1 MAPHAYQHLSDAEEG
16 CLDRESDYPRD
27 RSLSFSDHSA
37 RPLTYYGEGPFDA
50 PSSDD
55 EDEEYL
61 VKEARDQG
69 EVGDSEPGGGL
80 RVGGGGKRPT
90 ALRALVIS
98 LVSLVLFSAFI
109 GVFAAT
115 VLYNGKPFHGP
126 GVQKL
131 ALDHI
136 FNGTFRASLQSVH
149 WVPEAGDGVFSMM
162 ENGRIVLVDLKT
174 NETKPLI
181 STADVKDENGNQ
193 LNWTEWKLSPDMRYI
208 LVKADKVKQWR
219 HSSFGNYYVHDLETK
234 ATNPLLPPT
243 DPPVTAYAT
252 WAPTGQSIA
261 FVASNDLYV
270 LPSPRSTMSPIRVT
284 NTGNA
289 SLFHGIPDWIY
300 EEEVFSS
307 DYALWWSPDSARIAF
322 LRLDETAVDEYRF
335 PIYNPT
341 NDAYAV
347 VPYTEDVV
355 IKYPKPG
362 YNNPIASVHVF
373 NLASYL
379 EYSNVFSAA
388 ASTVELVWTGR
399 FSLDNSVISQVTWV
413 DDSSLIVKEV
423 NRAADN
429 GSVIFFSLDKL
440 IPEQGTASGVVVRR
454 LGVNG
459 EEADEGWIEPHQNIY
474 PLPSG
479 LRSSGSPAYLDI
491 VPSTDGYNHIAL
503 FDPADSTTPRFL
515 TSGPWEVTG
524 GIQVVDAQRG
534 LIYFQAARSSI
545 ERHLYSV
552 PISSPNTASP
562 ITPSP
567 LTDESTTSSYSV
579 NFSPG
584 AGFYLLNYRGPGVPW
599 QRLVRVDRPD
609 FDYVLTDN
617 TALNATLSVFETATV
632 TYTTI
637 VSDGYELNVKE
648 MRPPRMDDSG
658 RTKYPV
664 LFHVYGGPESQ
675 QVNVDY
681 KRDWH
686 DYLVCTLQYIVV
698 VVDGR
703 GTGFKG
709 RHLRNPVRNNLGFWE
724 TRDQINTARV
734 WAGKPYVDTKRIGIW
749 GWSYGG
755 FMASKVAEADVG
767 IHSLAMAVA
776 PVTSWRLYDSIYTER
791 YMGLP
796 NDNPGGYVNASI
808 SSVEGFRNVDYLLMH
823 GSGDDNVHFANSAHL
838 LDMLTQ
844 AQIRNFKF
852 RMFTDSDHSINR
864 RGANREVYEY
874 MSLFLLEKW
883 GKGGRRRGW

>member
-1 MAPHAYQHLSDAEEG
+1 MAPHAYQHLSGAEEG
-16 CLDRESDYPRD
+16 CLDRELDYPRE
-27 RSLSFSDHSA
+27 RSPSLSDHTT
-37 RPLTYYGEGPFDA
+37 RPFTYYGEGPFDA

-61 VKEARDQG
+61 VKEACDQG
-69 EVGDSEPGGGL
+69 EVGDSEPGSGL

-98 LVSLVLFSAFI
+98 LASLVLLSACI

-126 GVQKL
+126 GAHKFS
-131 ALDHI
+131 LDHI
-136 FNGTFRASLQSVH
+136 FNGTFGASLQTVH

-193 LNWTEWKLSPDMRYI
+193 LSWTEWKLSPDMRYI
-208 LVKADKVKQWR
+208 LVKADKIKQWR

-270 LPSPRSTMSPIRVT
+270 LPSPRPTISPIRVT

-289 SLFHGIPDWIY
+289 SLFHGVPDWIY
-300 EEEVFSS
+300 EEEVFST
-307 DYALWWSPDSARIAF
+307 DYALWWSPDSSRIAF

-341 NDAYAV
+341 NDAYTV

-379 EYSNVFSAA
+379 EYSNTFPAA

-399 FSLDNSVISQVTWV
+399 FLLDNSIISQVTWV

-440 IPEQGTASGVVVRR
+440 ILEQETASGVVVRR
-454 LGVNG
+454 LGLNG

-474 PLPSG
+474 PLPLS
-479 LRSSGSPAYLDI
+479 LRSGDSPAYLDI
-491 VPSTDGYNHIAL
+491 VPSEDGYNHIAL

-524 GIQVVDAQRG
+524 GIKVVDAQRG

-552 PISSPNTASP
+552 PISSPDTASP
-562 ITPSP
+562 ATPSP

-579 NFSPG
+579 NFSPE

-599 QRLVRVDRPD
+599 QRLVRADRPD

-637 VSDGYELNVKE
+637 TSDDYELNVKE

-664 LFHVYGGPESQ
+664 LFHVYGGPGSQ

-703 GTGFKG
+703 GTGYKG

-724 TRDQINTARV
+724 TRDQINAARI
-734 WAGKPYVDTKRIGIW
+734 WASKPYVDPKRIGIW

-755 FMASKVAEADVG
+755 FMASKVAEAGVG

-796 NDNPGGYVNASI
+796 NDNPGGYINASI
-808 SSVEGFRNVDYLLMH
+808 SSVEGFRNVDFLLMH

-838 LDMLTQ
+838 LDMLTT

-852 RMFTDSDHSINR
+852 RMFTDSDHSINK

-874 MSLFLLEKW
+874 MTLFLLEKW
-883 GKGGRRRGW
+883 GKGGHRRGW

>member
-1 MAPHAYQHLSDAEEG
+1 MAPHAYQHLSNAEEG
-16 CLDRESDYPRD
+16 YLDRELDHPRGLSP
-27 RSLSFSDHSA
+27 SLSDRAA

-61 VKEARDQG
+61 VKEAHGQG
-69 EVGDSEPGGGL
+69 ESELDSGL
-80 RVGGGGKRPT
+80 RVGGSGKRPT
-90 ALRALVIS
+90 ALKALVLSLAS
-98 LVSLVLFSAFI
+98 LVILSACI

-115 VLYNGKPFHGP
+115 VLYNGKPFRGP
-126 GVQKL
+126 RAQKFS
-131 ALDHI
+131 LDHI
-136 FNGTFRASLQSVH
+136 YNGTFSASLHSVH

-162 ENGRIVLVDLKT
+162 ENGWIVLVDLKT

-181 STADVKDENGNQ
+181 STADIKDENGSQ
-193 LNWTEWKLSPDMRYI
+193 LNWTEWKLSPDMKYV
-208 LVKADKVKQWR
+208 LVKADKVK
-219 HSSFGNYYVHDLETK
+219 
-234 ATNPLLPPT
+234 P
-243 DPPVTAYAT
+243 YAT

-270 LPSPRSTMSPIRVT
+270 LPSPRSTISPIRVT

-300 EEEVFSS
+300 EEEVFGT
-307 DYALWWSPDSARIAF
+307 DYALWWSPDSSQIAF

-362 YNNPIASVHVF
+362 YNNPIASIHVF

-379 EYSNVFSAA
+379 EYSNIFSAA
-388 ASTVELVWTGR
+388 ATTIELVWTGR
-399 FSLDNSVISQVTWV
+399 FSPDNSIISEVAWV
-413 DDSSLIVKEV
+413 DDSSLIVREV

-429 GSVIFFSLDKL
+429 GNVILFHLDEL
-440 IPEQGTASGVVVRR
+440 IPEQGTGSGVVVRR
-454 LGVNG
+454 LGKNG
-459 EEADEGWIEPHQNIY
+459 EEADEGWIESHQNIY
-474 PLPSG
+474 PLPPS
-479 LRSSGSPAYLDI
+479 LRSGDSPAYLDI
-491 VPSTDGYNHIAL
+491 VPSKDGYNHIAL

-524 GIQVVDAQRG
+524 GIQIVDAQRG
-534 LIYFQAARSSI
+534 LIYFQAALSSI

-567 LTDESTTSSYSV
+567 LTDESTTSSYSAS
-579 NFSPG
+579 FSPG

-599 QRLVRVDRPD
+599 QRVVRVDKPD

-617 TALNATLSVFETATV
+617 AALNSTLTVFETATV

-637 VSDGYELNVKE
+637 ISDGYELNVKE

-658 RTKYPV
+658 RTKYSV

-675 QVNVDY
+675 KVDVNY

-698 VVDGR
+698 IVDGR
-703 GTGFKG
+703 GTGYKG
-709 RHLRNPVRNNLGFWE
+709 RQLRNPVRNNLGFWE
-724 TRDQINTARV
+724 TRDQINAARI
-734 WAGKPYVDTKRIGIW
+734 WASKPYVDPKRIGIW

-755 FMASKVAEADVG
+755 FMASKVAEADAG

-776 PVTSWRLYDSIYTER
+776 TNHPRWAHRYPDSIYTER

-796 NDNPGGYVNASI
+796 NDNPGGYINASI
-808 SSVEGFRNVDYLLMH
+808 SSVEGFRNIDYLLMH

-838 LDMLTQ
+838 LDMLTN

-852 RMFTDSDHSINR
+852 RMFTDSDHSINM

-874 MSLFLLEKW
+874 MTLFLLEKW
-883 GKGGRRRGW
+883 GRGGHRRGW